1 MEKQDSKNLKRRYL
15 IWFYKTTKEAWDK
28 VERKFTQVEID
39 RAILDELN
47 KLDSDKRA
55 RGFIDVFANYIRNK
69 EKKGLDL
76 KYEGNK
82 LKPEYHFLGLKL
94 RAIEKV
100 IVEELGKKALE
111 EIKSLYEK
119 EMTER
124 ILKSREHK

>member
-1 MEKQDSKNLKRRYL
+1 MDKQDIKNLKKRYL
-15 IWFYKTTKEAWDK
+15 IWLYKTTKEDWDK
-28 VERKFTQVEID
+28 VERKFTQLDID

-47 KLDSDKRA
+47 KLDSDKRTKS
-55 RGFIDVFANYIRNK
+55 FIEAFANYIRNK

-94 RAIEKV
+94 KAIEKV
-100 IVEELGKKALE
+100 IAEELGKKALR